1 MCMQYNLLMM
11 SMNLSYIAIL
21 EIKTADYNCIITE
34 ISKSEAINLTQNIDL
49 IEKTQ
54 PAHNV
59 PRTSSYGPILVETS
73 RTIIGPK

>member
-1 MCMQYNLLMM
+1 MM

-21 EIKTADYNCIITE
+21 EIKNADYHRIITE

-54 PAHNV
+54 PAPNV
-59 PRTSSYGPILVETS
+59 LRTFPYGSILVETS